1 LIQVN
6 AVPSKTDE
14 DARASWREADMIKD
28 ILVHIPT
35 ERAMRPAID
44 ASISL
49 AQGFGAHLDA
59 LAIGYVSSSAAYV
72 MDGSAAAA
80 VAAVFEMEQE
90 KATDRAATALSV
102 FETEAR
108 NAGISYECRSR
119 ADMPGD
125 AAASIAASARL
136 YDLAVVSQPETELH
150 TFDNTIV
157 TEILFQAGGPVL
169 FVPHIFRGSFRP
181 RRIGICWDGSRLAA
195 RALRDA
201 RPFLG
206 QADALY
212 AISINGAESV
222 PADASPEK
230 LARHLARVGLPIKL
244 VDLPASRAD
253 IQPSILSLAADENL
267 DMLVMG
273 AYGHSRLQEGIL
285 GGVTREMLR
294 TMTVPT
300 LMSH

>member
-1 LIQVN
+1 
-6 AVPSKTDE
+6 
-14 DARASWREADMIKD
+14 MIKD

-35 ERAMRPAID
+35 ERAMRPVID

-59 LAIGYVSSSAAYV
+59 LAIGYVSSSTAYV

-90 KATDRAATALSV
+90 KATDRATTALSV

-108 NAGISYECRSR
+108 HAGISYECRSR

-125 AAASIAASARL
+125 AAASIAATSRL
-136 YDLAVVSQPETELH
+136 YDLAVVSQPQTDLQ
-150 TFDNTIV
+150 TYDNTIA
-157 TEILFQAGGPVL
+157 TEMLFQAGGPVL

-181 RRIGICWDGSRLAA
+181 KRIGVCWDGSRLAA
-195 RALRDA
+195 RALKDA
-201 RPFLG
+201 KPFLA
-206 QADALY
+206 QADALC
-212 AISINGAESV
+212 AISINGAESF
-222 PADASPEK
+222 PGDASSK
-230 LARHLARVGLPIKL
+230 GLAKHLARVGLPIKL
-244 VDLPASRAD
+244 IELPASRSE
-253 IQPSILSLAADENL
+253 IQPYILSIAADEGL

-285 GGVTREMLR
+285 GGVTRAMLP